1 MNAFTRKRITKAAF
15 GIAASGALIFSLAAC
30 SSNSGTATDTSST
43 STSASAEPSA
53 EATPLATIAD
63 LSNGVDTQVTVDASF
78 VEALTSLGLT
88 PGVVGTATFTDG
100 TFSFPITGGHV
111 DYYGPDSSVR
121 PYVQGEIDHDGSG
134 LSLTAGDT
142 VVQLTDFRID
152 PGESKLFGTVT
163 ANGEVVA
170 EDAYLFNLWG
180 GTLKPLGRRR
190 RRRARGHDG
199 ARQPRRRRAAEPDLR
214 HRRRPGRDA
223 RRRREDHRRD
233 GVAPRAVA
241 PSGAARLHA

>member
-43 STSASAEPSA
+43 STSASAEPTA

-78 VEALTSLGLT
+78 VSALTSLGLT

-100 TFSFPITGGHV
+100 TFAFPITGGNV
-111 DYYGPDSSVR
+111 DYYGPDSDVR

-134 LSLTAGDT
+134 LSLTAADGT
-142 VVQLTDFRID
+142 VVELTDFRID
-152 PGESKLFGTVT
+152 PGESKLYGTVT
-163 ANGEVVA
+163 ANGQVAA
-170 EDAYLFNLWG
+170 EDAYLFNLYG
-180 GTLKPLGRRR
+180 GTLKPLQMEGTN
-190 RRRARGHDG
+190 AVLEGTTVHISPD
-199 ARQPRRRRAAEPDLR
+199 AASLLNQTFKT
-214 HRRRPGRDA
+214 DA
-223 RRRREDHRRD
+223 VQDEMLV
-233 GVAPRAVA
+233 GVAKIT
-241 PSGAARLHA
+241 AATE

>member
-43 STSASAEPSA
+43 STSASAEPTA

-88 PGVVGTATFTDG
+88 PGVVGSATFDSTTG
-100 TFSFPITGGHV
+100 TFAFPITGGNV
-111 DYYGPDSSVR
+111 DYYDPNGDVR

-142 VVQLTDFRID
+142 VVELTDFRID
-152 PGESKLFGTVT
+152 PGESKLYGTVT
-163 ANGEVVA
+163 ANGQVAA

-180 GTLKPLGRRR
+180 GTLKPIQMEGTNAVLEGTTV
-190 RRRARGHDG
+190 HISPD
-199 ARQPRRRRAAEPDLR
+199 AAALLNQTFKT
-214 HRRRPGRDA
+214 DA
-223 RRRREDHRRD
+223 VQDEMLV
-233 GVAPRAVA
+233 GVAKITVA
-241 PSGAARLHA
+241 TE

>member
-43 STSASAEPSA
+43 STSASAEPTA

-88 PGVVGTATFTDG
+88 PGVVGSATFDSTTG
-100 TFSFPITGGHV
+100 TFAFPITGGNV
-111 DYYGPDSSVR
+111 DYYDPNGDVR

-142 VVQLTDFRID
+142 VVELTDFRID
-152 PGESKLFGTVT
+152 PGESKLYGTVT
-163 ANGEVVA
+163 ANGQVAA

-180 GTLKPLGRRR
+180 GTLKPIQMEGTNAVLEGTTV
-190 RRRARGHDG
+190 HISPD
-199 ARQPRRRRAAEPDLR
+199 AAALLNQTFNT
-214 HRRRPGRDA
+214 DA
-223 RRRREDHRRD
+223 VQDEMLV
-233 GVAPRAVA
+233 GVAKIT
-241 PSGAARLHA
+241 AATE

>member
-1 MNAFTRKRITKAAF
+1 MRTPTRSSLGRGVLGVVAT
-15 GIAASGALIFSLAAC
+15 GALAFSLAAC
-30 SSNSGTATDTSST
+30 AST
-43 STSASAEPSA
+43 SDSESNNTAPTHPVNQTREPGPGESLMPAAS
-53 EATPLATIAD
+53 IAD
-63 LSNGVDTQVTVDASF
+63 LSNGVDTQVAVDSSF
-78 VEALTSLGLT
+78 VAALTSLGLT

-180 GTLKPLGRRR
+180 GTLKPLEVV
-190 RRRARGHDG
+190 DG
-199 ARQPRRRRAAEPDLR
+199 DAVLEGTTVHVSPDAAELLNQTFDT
-214 HRRRPGRDA
+214 DA
-223 RRRREDHRRD
+223 VQDEMLV
-233 GVAPRAVA
+233 GVAKIT
-241 PSGAARLHA
+241 AATE

>member
-53 EATPLATIAD
+53 EATPLASIAD

-88 PGVVGTATFTDG
+88 PGVVGSATFDSTTG
-100 TFSFPITGGHV
+100 TFAFPITGGNV
-111 DYYGPDSSVR
+111 DYYDPNGDVR

-142 VVQLTDFRID
+142 VVELTDFRID
-152 PGESKLFGTVT
+152 PGESKLYGTVT
-163 ANGEVVA
+163 ANGQVAA

-180 GTLKPLGRRR
+180 GTLKPLQMEGTN
-190 RRRARGHDG
+190 AVLEGTTFHISPD
-199 ARQPRRRRAAEPDLR
+199 AAALLNQTFNT
-214 HRRRPGRDA
+214 DA
-223 RRRREDHRRD
+223 VQDEMLV
-233 GVAPRAVA
+233 GVAKIT
-241 PSGAARLHA
+241 AATE

>member
-43 STSASAEPSA
+43 STSASAEPTA

-88 PGVVGTATFTDG
+88 PGVVGSATFDSATG
-100 TFSFPITGGHV
+100 TFAFPITGGNV
-111 DYYGPDSSVR
+111 DYYDPNGDVR

-142 VVQLTDFRID
+142 VVELTDFRID
-152 PGESKLFGTVT
+152 PGESKLYGTVT
-163 ANGEVVA
+163 ANGQVAA

-180 GTLKPLGRRR
+180 GSLKPLQT
-190 RRRARGHDG
+190 DG
-199 ARQPRRRRAAEPDLR
+199 DNAVLEGTTVHISPDAASLLNTTFGTTAVQDELLV
-214 HRRRPGRDA
+214 
-223 RRRREDHRRD
+223 
-233 GVAPRAVA
+233 GVAKITVA
-241 PSGAARLHA
+241 TK